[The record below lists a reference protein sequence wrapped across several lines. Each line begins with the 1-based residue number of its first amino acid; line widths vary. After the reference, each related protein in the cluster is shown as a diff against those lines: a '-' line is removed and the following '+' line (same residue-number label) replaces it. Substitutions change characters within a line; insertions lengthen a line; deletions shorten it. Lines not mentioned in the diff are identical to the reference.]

1 MDTQPWAQASARA
14 AELRSDGVRR
24 GGQEGPPTLV
34 IKPG

>member
-14 AELRSDGVRR
+14 VELQSDGVWR
-24 GGQEGPPTLV
+24 GGREGPPTLV